1 MKKLNITNKLG
12 QRFQKV
18 SYKIQKHS
26 PEILIFAGVGGVIV
40 STVMACKATPKLDD
54 ILTESRVKLDDIR
67 KAASDEA
74 MADRYSQ
81 KDAQKD
87 MVITYIQTSVK
98 VAKNYAPAAVIG
110 VLSISSIFASNNI
123 LKQRNVALAAAYTA
137 LDTSFKEYRTR
148 VFERFGE
155 EVENEIRYN
164 MKSQKIEVVETDENG
179 KEKKVKKTV
188 SVANLGNSDYAR
200 YFDKE
205 CKEYERDHS
214 YNEMIL
220 KARQA
225 WANDKLKANG
235 YLYLN
240 DVYDFLGIPRTKAGQ
255 VVGWIY
261 DPNNTRGDNYVDFG
275 MKEVYRKDETKEYES
290 VEKLFLLDFNVDGNI
305 WELMK

>member
-1 MKKLNITNKLG
+1 MKELTIFNKIGLKLQKAGNKL
-12 QRFQKV
+12 
-18 SYKIQKHS
+18 QKHS
-26 PEILIFAGVGGVIV
+26 PEILIVAGVGGVIV
-40 STVMACKATPKLDD
+40 STVMACKATPKLDG
-54 ILTESRVKLDDIR
+54 ILTESREKLDYIR
-67 KAASDEA
+67 KASSGEVDG
-74 MADRYSQ
+74 YSEQ
-81 KDAQKD
+81 DAKKDL
-87 MVITYIQTSVK
+87 VIVYTQTGIK
-98 VAKNYAPAAVIG
+98 VVKNYAPAVVIG

-137 LDTSFKEYRTR
+137 LDTSYKEYRTR

-179 KEKKVKKTV
+179 KEKKVKKTF

-200 YFDKE
+200 YFDRE

-305 WELMK
+305 WDLMK

>member
-1 MKKLNITNKLG
+1 MKELTIFNKIGLKLQKAGNKL
-12 QRFQKV
+12 
-18 SYKIQKHS
+18 QKHS
-26 PEILIFAGVGGVIV
+26 PEILIVAGVGGVIV
-40 STVMACKATPKLDD
+40 STVMACKATPKLDG
-54 ILTESRVKLDDIR
+54 ILTESREKLDDIR
-67 KAASDEA
+67 KASSGEVDG
-74 MADRYSQ
+74 YSEQ
-81 KDAQKD
+81 DAKKDL
-87 MVITYIQTSVK
+87 VIVYTQTGIK
-98 VAKNYAPAAVIG
+98 VAKNYAPAVVIG

-137 LDTSFKEYRTR
+137 LDTSYKEYRTR

-200 YFDKE
+200 YFDRE

-225 WANDKLKANG
+225 WANDKLKADG

-240 DVYDFLGIPRTKAGQ
+240 DVYDYLGISRTKAGQ

-261 DPNNTRGDNYVDFG
+261 DPNNDRGDNYVDFG

>member
-1 MKKLNITNKLG
+1 MKKLNIASKLG
-12 QRFQKV
+12 QKFQKV
-18 SYKIQKHS
+18 SYKVQKHS

-40 STVMACKATPKLDD
+40 STVMACRATPKLEGV
-54 ILTESRVKLDDIR
+54 LLESREKLNDIR
-67 KAASDEA
+67 KAASDEE
-74 MADRYSQ
+74 MTDRYSQ

-87 MVITYIQTSVK
+87 MVIVY
-98 VAKNYAPAAVIG
+98 AKTGVNVSKLYAPAAIVG

-164 MKSQKIEVVETDENG
+164 IKNQKVEVVETDENG

-188 SVANLGNSDYAR
+188 PVANADVSEYIR
-200 YFDKE
+200 YFDRSS
-205 CKEYERDHS
+205 KEYEKDHG
-214 YNEMIL
+214 YNEMLL
-220 KARQA
+220 KSRQA

-240 DVYDFLGIPRTKAGQ
+240 DVFDYLGFPKTKVGQ
-255 VVGWIY
+255 VVGWVY
-261 DPNNTRGDNYVDFG
+261 DPNNTRGDNFIDFG
-275 MKEVYRKDETKEYES
+275 MREVYRKDETKEYAEL
-290 VEKLFLLDFNVDGNI
+290 EKVFLLDFNVDGNI
-305 WELMK
+305 WELM

>member
-1 MKKLNITNKLG
+1 MKEINIFNKIVLKLQKAGNKL
-12 QRFQKV
+12 
-18 SYKIQKHS
+18 QKHS
-26 PEILIFAGVGGVIV
+26 PEILIVAGVGGVIV
-40 STVMACKATPKLDD
+40 STVMACKATPKLDG
-54 ILTESRVKLDDIR
+54 ILTESREKLDDIR
-67 KAASDEA
+67 KASSGEVDG
-74 MADRYSQ
+74 YSEQ
-81 KDAQKD
+81 DAKKDL
-87 MVITYIQTSVK
+87 VIVYTQTGIK
-98 VAKNYAPAAVIG
+98 VAKNYAPAVVIG

-137 LDTSFKEYRTR
+137 LDTSYKEYRTR

-200 YFDKE
+200 YFDRE

>member
-1 MKKLNITNKLG
+1 MKELTIFNKIGLKLQKAGNKL
-12 QRFQKV
+12 
-18 SYKIQKHS
+18 QKHS
-26 PEILIFAGVGGVIV
+26 PEILIVAGVGGVIV

-137 LDTSFKEYRTR
+137 LDTSYKEYRTR

-164 MKSQKIEVVETDENG
+164 IKNQKIEVVETDENG

-188 SVANLGNSDYAR
+188 PVANADVSEYIR
-200 YFDKE
+200 YFDRSS
-205 CKEYERDHS
+205 KEYEKDHG
-214 YNEMIL
+214 YNEMLL
-220 KARQA
+220 KSRQA

-240 DVYDFLGIPRTKAGQ
+240 DVFDYLGFPKTKVGQ
-255 VVGWIY
+255 VVGWVY
-261 DPNNTRGDNYVDFG
+261 DPNNTRGDNFIDFG
-275 MKEVYRKDETKEYES
+275 MREVYRKDETKEYAEL
-290 VEKLFLLDFNVDGNI
+290 EKVFLLDFNVDGNI
-305 WELMK
+305 WELM

>member
-1 MKKLNITNKLG
+1 MKELTIFNKIGLKLQKAGNKL
-12 QRFQKV
+12 
-18 SYKIQKHS
+18 QKHS
-26 PEILIFAGVGGVIV
+26 PEILIVAGVGGVIV
-40 STVMACKATPKLDD
+40 STVMACKATPKLDG
-54 ILTESRVKLDDIR
+54 ILTESREKLDDIR
-67 KAASDEA
+67 KASSGEVDG
-74 MADRYSQ
+74 YSEQ
-81 KDAQKD
+81 DAKKDL
-87 MVITYIQTSVK
+87 VIVYTQTGIK
-98 VAKNYAPAAVIG
+98 VAKNYAPAVVIG

-137 LDTSFKEYRTR
+137 LDTSYKEYRTR

-200 YFDKE
+200 YFDRE